1 MKKTLLS
8 ALILIISIMLFSP
21 LVHAEGDPGFTV
33 YNYTATDV
41 EHTMSDTIDLSKV
54 TIFVDG
60 LLINERGVSKSAL
73 YTVSNDEGNALI
85 ITEVSSTD
93 TIRFDR
99 SDNGGDG
106 KVIVNELSSSVVI
119 IYSDDPDTFNAW
131 GYEKESE
138 PYFGVNENMLLDIIE
153 NDISRLSIYSNGRLS
168 FYNALPTEDFV
179 VDIDVLR
186 EDIYFMLYENVGT
199 EFPLDVLTI
208 IESNSSVDNTF
219 NYSNVIIISPE
230 LVYEPIQTI
239 ETVIGTQNFNVSPE
253 TYGTIE
259 IEGLYSL
266 SDIQL
271 LVLNS
276 QPFIIDGEI
285 TDNSQTTGFDT
296 ANLFIENGILK
307 YDSNPD
313 IDLIWVTPGKLH
325 INGLAANATWGFDD
339 LFGEMPMVLEYVYR
353 VPGITGTAAFVTNVD
368 NPISEEQIRASIAAF
383 DETDGDISSS
393 IVVTSDNYTA
403 NKNTVGS
410 YNIVYSVTD
419 SSENTVNFTVTVLV
433 KDIEKPVINLGE
445 YDEIS
450 ISYTDTTFNY
460 ETYHSNFTIIDNY
473 DDLADLTIT
482 ADPGTFDGSV
492 GTSTITYTVEDTSGN
507 IETAEMTINVIDD
520 VAPTFTGPSSFST
533 TLTSGLTLGTIL
545 SQFTATD
552 FVDGARTNYI
562 TVVSDGFSPNKNTT
576 GVYEIVIRVG
586 DTSGNYANKTIEVT
600 VTDDVLPVFYVTSA
614 FISVA
619 ESVTLSWEDIIRIL
633 YVTGQIESTENYTM
647 TYNSYHGNEN
657 VEGVYSV
664 TVSNGVHT
672 LTLAINVDATIP
684 IIYAVQFNVSG
695 GSFVANSFVTKGQA
709 ATQPEDPI
717 RDGYRFEGWYTDSM
731 FINEMD
737 WDGVIT
743 DDMMLYAKWVPVT
756 ATDVNTYQYA
766 FYLAVGLIAI
776 GIFFLATKKLKKVS

>member
-41 EHTMSDTIDLSKV
+41 QHTMSDTIDLSKV
-54 TIFVDG
+54 TIFVNG
-60 LLINERGVSKSAL
+60 LLIHERGVSESAL

-85 ITEVSSTD
+85 ITEVSSAN
-93 TIRFDR
+93 TISFDR
-99 SDNGGDG
+99 SDSGGDG
-106 KVIVNELSSSVVI
+106 KVIVNNLSSSVVI

-131 GYEKESE
+131 GYNESS
-138 PYFGVNENMLLDIIE
+138 PTLSGSNMLADVDFYVTSIYHKGTKVFHHGSFYSGYNFIADDDYYFSLIDAFETDILLLTNERTIDSLADNVVIIE
-153 NDISRLSIYSNGRLS
+153 
-168 FYNALPTEDFV
+168 E
-179 VDIDVLR
+179 
-186 EDIYFMLYENVGT
+186 
-199 EFPLDVLTI
+199 
-208 IESNSSVDNTF
+208 
-219 NYSNVIIISPE
+219 VI
-230 LVYEPIQTI
+230 EPIQTI
-239 ETVIGTQNFNVSPE
+239 ETVIGTQNFNVSAE
-253 TYGTIE
+253 TYGTVE

-271 LVLNS
+271 LVFNS
-276 QPFIIDGEI
+276 QPFITDGEI

-325 INGLAANATWGFDD
+325 INGLAANATWGFDVI
-339 LFGEMPMVLEYVYR
+339 FGEMPMVLEYVYR

-368 NPISEEQIRASIAAF
+368 NPISEEQIRASIVAF

-403 NKNTVGS
+403 NKNIVGS

-460 ETYHSNFTIIDNY
+460 ETYHSNFTITDNY

-520 VAPTFTGPSSFST
+520 VAPTFTGPNSFST

-647 TYNSYHGNEN
+647 TYNSYYGNEN

-684 IIYAVQFNVSG
+684 VIYAVQFNVSG

-776 GIFFLATKKLKKVS
+776 GIVFLVTKKLKKVS

>member
-41 EHTMSDTIDLSKV
+41 EHTMADNIDLSKV

-60 LLINERGVSKSAL
+60 LLIHERGVSESAL

-93 TIRFDR
+93 TISFDR

-106 KVIVNELSSSVVI
+106 KVIVNYLSSSVVI

-131 GYEKESE
+131 GYSGASGLHTLPDDLNLDNILIYLDGFLLDESYPIIDFRSTDGIWVIE
-138 PYFGVNENMLLDIIE
+138 DVNELSIQFYLSSHDQSNEFYMDFGSNVVIIE
-153 NDISRLSIYSNGRLS
+153 
-168 FYNALPTEDFV
+168 E
-179 VDIDVLR
+179 
-186 EDIYFMLYENVGT
+186 
-199 EFPLDVLTI
+199 
-208 IESNSSVDNTF
+208 
-219 NYSNVIIISPE
+219 VI
-230 LVYEPIQTI
+230 EPIQTI
-239 ETVIGTQNFNVSPE
+239 ETVIGTQNFNVSAE
-253 TYGTIE
+253 TYGTVE
-259 IEGLYSL
+259 IEGLYIL

-460 ETYHSNFTIIDNY
+460 ETYHSNFTITDNY

-507 IETAEMTINVIDD
+507 IETAEMTIIVIDD
-520 VAPTFTGPSSFST
+520 VAPTFTGPNSFST

-709 ATQPEDPI
+709 ATQPENPI

-776 GIFFLATKKLKKVS
+776 GIVFLVTKKLKKVS

>member
-41 EHTMSDTIDLSKV
+41 EHTMSDIIDLSKI

-60 LLINERGVSKSAL
+60 LLIHERGVSESAL

-106 KVIVNELSSSVVI
+106 KVIVNALSSSVVI
-119 IYSDDPDTFNAW
+119 IYSDDPDSFNAW
-131 GYEKESE
+131 GFITESTHTLDKYLS
-138 PYFGVNENMLLDIIE
+138 PNEI
-153 NDISRLSIYSNGRLS
+153 SIYSNGGLIYS
-168 FYNALPTEDFV
+168 NGETINNDFV
-179 VDIDVLR
+179 VIINDESDIYSYLFI
-186 EDIYFMLYENVGT
+186 EDINIDADNINIDGT
-199 EFPLDVLTI
+199 TAINTGHTYVI
-208 IESNSSVDNTF
+208 IEE
-219 NYSNVIIISPE
+219 VI
-230 LVYEPIQTI
+230 VYEPIQTI
-239 ETVIGTQNFNVSPE
+239 ETVIGTQNFNVSAE
-253 TYGTIE
+253 TYGTVE

-271 LVLNS
+271 LVFNS
-276 QPFIIDGEI
+276 QPFITDGEI
-285 TDNSQTTGFDT
+285 TDNSQTMGFDT

-307 YDSNPD
+307 YNSDPD

-325 INGLAANATWGFDD
+325 INGLAANSTWGFDV
-339 LFGEMPMVLEYVYR
+339 LFGAMPMVLEYVYR

-403 NKNTVGS
+403 NKNIVGS

-460 ETYHSNFTIIDNY
+460 ETYHSNFTITDNY

-482 ADPGTFDGSV
+482 ADPGTFDGTV

-507 IETAEMTINVIDD
+507 IETAEMTIIVIDD
-520 VAPTFTGPSSFST
+520 VAPTFTGPNSFST

-647 TYNSYHGNEN
+647 TYNSYYGNEN

-684 IIYAVQFNVSG
+684 VIYAVQFNVSG